1 MDNLKK
7 VKEERNSA
15 LEKMEEIHREFEG
28 KELSE
33 EVQREWDEAK
43 ATFEAKSKI
52 LAREELI
59 EDKRKEASLRNHED
73 GSADEAKNF
82 NFIEALKYAVRP
94 QSLSNYKQGYYNE
107 LNQEAEK
114 EASAA
119 GVTLQ
124 GGQGIVIPTNIL
136 NAKFRNDL
144 TVGTEGVDIVFEEK
158 GSFIDHLNERLVLRS
173 LGAEFMEGL
182 IGDVKFSKETNAPSF
197 VWEGETDAGSESTP
211 TFGNITLSPNRGGTY
226 IDVSNQALKQTAP
239 SIERRLRNQLINA
252 VARGIENAAINGDAT
267 GPDGI
272 MDVATAVT
280 GSASYGLVVDLEAA
294 VAADNAD
301 MGSLA
306 YLTNAKGRGL
316 LKQTAKDSGS
326 GLFVWSGNEVNGYR
340 AAVSNLVPETSDGAP
355 ETSPLIFGNF
365 ADLMI
370 GMFGGIEVLVDPYTQ
385 AVSGMTRM
393 VLNVYADVGILHD
406 ESFAYADIETTSA

>member
-1 MDNLKK
+1 
-7 VKEERNSA
+7 
-15 LEKMEEIHREFEG
+15 
-28 KELSE
+28 
-33 EVQREWDEAK
+33 
-43 ATFEAKSKI
+43 
-52 LAREELI
+52 
-59 EDKRKEASLRNHED
+59 
-73 GSADEAKNF
+73 
-82 NFIEALKYAVRP
+82 
-94 QSLSNYKQGYYNE
+94 
-107 LNQEAEK
+107 
-114 EASAA
+114 
-119 GVTLQ
+119 
-124 GGQGIVIPTNIL
+124 
-136 NAKFRNDL
+136 
-144 TVGTEGVDIVFEEK
+144 
-158 GSFIDHLNERLVLRS
+158 
-173 LGAEFMEGL
+173 MEGL